1 MTWLTAVYHENDTAD
16 YNYTKASFQAECTV
30 ISHKTALDEMETKYA
45 GFQVRIKLRSLTP
58 KVCNET
64 CKVRIPMWCYSGSER
79 VEQATSNQSKYEMD
93 TIRLP
98 DEINRCLANCS
109 NNALEYRIFAVKP
122 LGFFDRG
129 FLYPKFRNRMAYQG
143 GEVSTMWDK
152 SPHQEDH
159 PWMTEVLGKHT
170 KGETE
175 TCYIL
180 PHPKSHPSCNRKMIE
195 DQECLDADVHPCR
208 YNQVIWDG
216 DKPEE
221 LRGRT
226 YFVATWT
233 TVIWLF
239 FVVGTFQWYTVI
251 AEFYREKYN
260 LIVVFVER
268 MHSRHNLR
276 ANGEGA
282 DEDLLLQY
290 KQKFFRV
297 LLELLKKV
305 SHYCGNFHVLMQRLF
320 FEFKKKLGL
329 ERGDFKIASLDVE
342 DFDDFGE
349 NEGDMGN
356 ANEVVRNTGTAYR
369 LLNKAKEDQY
379 KVIDLSGLK
388 LKDLSPLLAECTHVT
403 TLILN
408 ENELNG
414 SCLELICQSKTLERL
429 HLANNRISSVPITN
443 YLNMERLEL
452 LDLDHNIIGR
462 AGLPE
467 QMSTLPCLTKLFL
480 NNNGLTSIPQCV
492 YGMTTLK
499 HLYLN
504 NNNIERVDEN
514 IQALTN
520 LCKLSISNNE
530 IENISKSI
538 MCCAKLMSLN
548 LMSNELEVL
557 PDELGCLT
565 ALKSLLI
572 GQNSELAELPVSI
585 GNLAELTE
593 LDASSCTIR
602 SLPEAILKCTSLVA
616 LNFSDNAISYV
627 PRWLQELPPSVELL
641 DLTKN
646 HISNVDAVESH
657 KWLKRRSRRIKY
669 VKFLP

>member
-1 MTWLTAVYHENDTAD
+1 
-16 YNYTKASFQAECTV
+16 
-30 ISHKTALDEMETKYA
+30 
-45 GFQVRIKLRSLTP
+45 
-58 KVCNET
+58 
-64 CKVRIPMWCYSGSER
+64 
-79 VEQATSNQSKYEMD
+79 
-93 TIRLP
+93 
-98 DEINRCLANCS
+98 
-109 NNALEYRIFAVKP
+109 
-122 LGFFDRG
+122 
-129 FLYPKFRNRMAYQG
+129 
-143 GEVSTMWDK
+143 
-152 SPHQEDH
+152 
-159 PWMTEVLGKHT
+159 
-170 KGETE
+170 
-175 TCYIL
+175 
-180 PHPKSHPSCNRKMIE
+180 
-195 DQECLDADVHPCR
+195 
-208 YNQVIWDG
+208 
-216 DKPEE
+216 
-221 LRGRT
+221 
-226 YFVATWT
+226 
-233 TVIWLF
+233 
-239 FVVGTFQWYTVI
+239 
-251 AEFYREKYN
+251 
-260 LIVVFVER
+260 

-329 ERGDFKIASLDVE
+329 ERGDFKIANLDVE

-369 LLNKAKEDQY
+369 LLIKAKEDQH
-379 KVIDLSGLK
+379 IDLSGLK

-602 SLPEAILKCTSLVA
+602 SLPEAILKLAKEKIPQNKIRKIFT
-616 LNFSDNAISYV
+616 
-627 PRWLQELPPSVELL
+627 VE
-641 DLTKN
+641 TT
-646 HISNVDAVESH
+646 
-657 KWLKRRSRRIKY
+657 
-669 VKFLP
+669 